1 MLNPAFGEV
10 VPPEFQ
16 VTETVNGPTICQS
29 KREVGETG
37 VHFSAGKPINFFSLP
52 HQNDTRSVAPKDPYM
67 SLLVKQAPVQG
78 VNANDER
85 RPKLSIKPEKQNAVM
100 RQFVT
105 DEAVVL

>member
-37 VHFSAGKPINFFSLP
+37 VHFSAGKPINFFHYP
-52 HQNDTRSVAPKDPYM
+52 TKTIPAPLRLKIPIC
-67 SLLVKQAPVQG
+67 
-78 VNANDER
+78 R
-85 RPKLSIKPEKQNAVM
+85 CW
-100 RQFVT
+100 
-105 DEAVVL
+105 